1 MWSDL
6 RFRLRALFQR
16 QALERE
22 LDDELRFHL
31 EQQIEKGVGAGLSRE
46 EAARRAR
53 LSFGT
58 LDRTREECR
67 DVRGTRLLDHA
78 RQDLAYAIRILRRS
92 PVFASLAVASLAVGI
107 GAATSVF
114 VVLHTVVMQAL
125 PVPDADRLVVLQARR
140 HGERFVLF
148 NPVFEAI
155 QRDQRVLTGMAAV
168 SDDPFLPVAIDSS
181 EPPAYMP
188 ASRVSGSYFEVLG
201 VVASPGRTLTDADD
215 VPGGPCSAVISHG
228 LWVRRF
234 GQRPSAVGAHLRV
247 RDTVCTVVG
256 VAPPEF
262 RSHQGGYAPDLWLPL
277 RAMTSRDMLQNHH
290 MAFFSGVIGRLRNG
304 VGRRDAERVLTE
316 RYRQVLAGEPEGE
329 LPPGVRPA
337 QPSDYALALLSGAQG
352 LGVIRNEFGSS
363 LWIVFGVAVV
373 FLLIATI
380 NVGTLL
386 LARGTARTTELATR
400 AALGA
405 GRSRLIRQLATEG
418 AVLALIGGTLGVA
431 LAWMTTPLLA
441 RAISMPYF
449 TVVLEPGASLASSVA
464 VAGLVAIVAILAGVL
479 PAWRLSRVEVHPT
492 VAASGRTT
500 TRGGQRFARRLV
512 VVQLALALL
521 LVSVAGLLMQT
532 LVHLRGVD
540 PGFRPESVLVLEVQH
555 ESLRPEPA
563 DVPNAI
569 RKQALAAKYDQ
580 LARQLNAIPGVRS
593 AALCWLELFGGSDLG
608 LATYRPDRP
617 DVRKY
622 AHTDLVSP
630 MYFETVG
637 MRMVAGR
644 AFTDADRAGA
654 VPVAVINEAL
664 ARQWFGDVSP
674 LGRTL
679 TLEFESDQQPP
690 FTVVGVVRDS
700 KYNGLREDRTEPMV
714 WMPLAQW
721 PFEIRAVVLRVQA
734 GAEPHVARDARARM
748 AELDSSLMVRKE
760 TTLREQVDQTM
771 AREHLMLNLASAA
784 GLLAVLV
791 AAIGVYGTLAYG
803 VVQRTRE
810 FGIRMAVGADRGRV
824 LRLVM
829 RDAALVAVLGGTLGL
844 PLAVAAGYA
853 CRAFLFG
860 VTPTDATTL
869 LGACAILVAVIAAA
883 SYLPA
888 RQASAVEPTVAL
900 RYE

>member
-1 MWSDL
+1 MWNDL
-6 RFRLRALFQR
+6 QFRLRALFR
-16 QALERE
+16 REALDGE
-22 LDDELRFHL
+22 LDDELQFHL
-31 EQQIEKGVGAGLSRE
+31 DQQIEKGIRAGLSRE

-58 LDRTREECR
+58 PDRVREECR
-67 DVRGTRLLDHA
+67 DARGTRLLDHA
-78 RQDLAYAIRILRRS
+78 RQDLAYALRILRRS
-92 PVFASLAVASLAVGI
+92 PAFASLAVASLGVGI
-107 GAATSVF
+107 GAATAVF
-114 VVLHTVVMQAL
+114 VVLHTVVMQSL
-125 PVPDADRLVVLQARR
+125 PVSDPDRLVVLQARR

-148 NPVFEAI
+148 NPVFEALH
-155 QRDQRVLTGMAAV
+155 RDQRVLSGMAAV
-168 SDDPFLPVAIDSS
+168 SDDPFLPVAVDST

-188 ASRVSGSYFEVLG
+188 ASRVSGSYFDVLG
-201 VVASPGRTLTDADD
+201 VAASPGRALTDADD
-215 VPGGPCSAVISHG
+215 VPGGPCTAVISHG

-234 GQRPSAVGAHLRV
+234 GQRPSVVGARLRV

-256 VAPPEF
+256 VAPQEF

-277 RAMTSRDMLQNHH
+277 RATTSRDLLQNHH
-290 MAFFSGVIGRLRNG
+290 LAFFSGVIGRLQDG
-304 VGRRDAERVLTE
+304 VDRTAAERVLTE
-316 RYRQVLAGEPEGE
+316 RYRQVLAGELEGE

-337 QPSDYALALLSGAQG
+337 RPSDYTLALLPGAQG
-352 LGVIRNEFGSS
+352 LGVIRNEFGPS

-373 FLLIATI
+373 FLLIAAI

-418 AVLALIGGTLGVA
+418 AVLAVIGGTLGIV
-431 LAWMTTPLLA
+431 LAWTTTPLLA

-449 TVVLEPGASLASSVA
+449 TVVLDPGASLASSIG
-464 VAGLVAIVAILAGVL
+464 VAGLIAIVVMLAGVL
-479 PAWRLSRVEVHPT
+479 PAWRLSHVEVHPS

-500 TRGGQRFARRLV
+500 TRSGQRLARRLV

-521 LVSVAGLLMQT
+521 LVSVAGLLVQT

-540 PGFRPESVLVLEVQH
+540 PGFRPESVLVLEVRH

-563 DVPNAI
+563 DVPKAI
-569 RKQALAAKYDQ
+569 RKQTLATKYDQ

-608 LATYRPDRP
+608 LTTYRPDRP
-617 DVRKY
+617 DVRNY

-630 MYFETVG
+630 MYFDTVG
-637 MRMVAGR
+637 MHIVAGR
-644 AFTDADRAGA
+644 SFTDADRAGA
-654 VPVAVINEAL
+654 VPVAVINETM
-664 ARQWFGDVSP
+664 ARQWFRDVSP

-679 TLEFESDQQPP
+679 MLEYDSDQQPP
-690 FTVVGVVRDS
+690 FTVVGIVRDS
-700 KYNGLREDRTEPMV
+700 KYNGLREDRAEPMV

-721 PFEIRAVVLRVQA
+721 PFEIRAVVLRAQA
-734 GAEPHVARDARARM
+734 GAEAHVARDARARM

-760 TTLREQVDQTM
+760 TTLRDQVDQTM
-771 AREHLMLNLASAA
+771 AREQLLLNLASAA

-791 AAIGVYGTLAYG
+791 AAVGVYGTLAYA
-803 VVQRTRE
+803 VVQRRRE
-810 FGIRMAVGADRGRV
+810 FGIRMAVGADRGSV

-829 RDAALVAVLGGTLGL
+829 RDAALVAALGGTLGL

-869 LGACAILVAVIAAA
+869 FGACATLSAVIAAA